1 MPQAQG
7 TFAIAMTPEPPYD
20 SVEGV
25 DLARVVFDKQFEG
38 PLTATSKLHMIGVR
52 GPVKDSAGYVAIERV
67 TGTLEGKRGTFVL
80 QHNGT
85 MNRGALTLTVT
96 VVPDS
101 GTAELAGLS
110 GSMGIQVVDGKHF
123 YDFDYAFAR

>member
-1 MPQAQG
+1 MTRFSKSSAARRGRYTAMPQAQG

-52 GPVKDSAGYVAIERV
+52 GPVKDSRDTSPSSA
-67 TGTLEGKRGTFVL
+67 
-80 QHNGT
+80 
-85 MNRGALTLTVT
+85 
-96 VVPDS
+96 
-101 GTAELAGLS
+101 
-110 GSMGIQVVDGKHF
+110 
-123 YDFDYAFAR
+123 